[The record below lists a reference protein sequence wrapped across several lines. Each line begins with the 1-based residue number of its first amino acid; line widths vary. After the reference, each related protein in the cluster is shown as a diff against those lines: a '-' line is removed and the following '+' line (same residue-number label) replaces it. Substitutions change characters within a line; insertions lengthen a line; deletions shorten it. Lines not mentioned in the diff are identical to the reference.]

1 MAPQG
6 FQLDQAVKAKAS
18 KDFNNTSISI
28 RDMMTRL
35 SNDVAGLVGAATA
48 FNGAQR
54 LAFDQNQAL
63 LSQKMSQAG
72 HELTVIAD
80 KFGQTMGTHAAYA
93 GDQAQKINQ
102 AAAPL
107 QTG

>member
-1 MAPQG
+1 M
-6 FQLDQAVKAKAS
+6 AKAS

-48 FNGAQR
+48 FNGEQR
-54 LAFDQNQAL
+54 IAFDQNQAL
-63 LSQKMSQAG
+63 LSQKMQQAG

-80 KFGQTMGTHAAYA
+80 KFTQTMGTHSQYA
-93 GDQAQKINQ
+93 GDQALKINQ

-107 QTG
+107 NTGQGTVVTGLNMA